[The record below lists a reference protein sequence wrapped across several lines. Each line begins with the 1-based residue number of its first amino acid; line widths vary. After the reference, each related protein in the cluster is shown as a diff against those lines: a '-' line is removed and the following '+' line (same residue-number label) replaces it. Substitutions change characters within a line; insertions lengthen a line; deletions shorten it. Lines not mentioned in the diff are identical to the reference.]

1 LYEAS
6 GIDRR
11 PFFYWNG
18 TVKEKETVRD
28 EIRRQIEGLSP
39 EDRIV
44 MDAQIAT
51 HITHLPFWE
60 TSSVV
65 VGYMAIGDEVDLQA
79 VLRASVQAGK
89 RVALPR
95 VEGSGTEMEL
105 PSVTDF
111 PAGLERHAHGF
122 LQPTADAPKIT
133 DLSSA
138 LLLIPGRA
146 FDRSGHRL
154 GRGGGYYDRFLADAE
169 PGGVTVGVGYA
180 LQLRSHIPIDDLDR
194 PVQIVIT
201 DSETCFCTRPKNT

>member
-1 LYEAS
+1 M
-6 GIDRR
+6 
-11 PFFYWNG
+11 
-18 TVKEKETVRD
+18 KEKETVRD

-44 MDAQIAT
+44 MDAQIGT

-65 VGYMAIGDEVDLQA
+65 VGYMAISDEVDLQA

-95 VEGSGTEMEL
+95 VEHARREISLRT
-105 PSVTDF
+105 VTDF
-111 PAGLERHAHGF
+111 PAGLERHPLGF
-122 LQPTADAPKIT
+122 LQPPADAPGVT
-133 DLSSA
+133 NLSSA

-146 FDRSGHRL
+146 FDRAGHRL
-154 GRGGGYYDRFLADAE
+154 GRGGGYYDRFLSDVE

-180 LQLRSHIPIDDLDR
+180 LQLRSHIPVGALDR

-201 DSETCFCTRPKNT
+201 DSETCFCTRPKNA